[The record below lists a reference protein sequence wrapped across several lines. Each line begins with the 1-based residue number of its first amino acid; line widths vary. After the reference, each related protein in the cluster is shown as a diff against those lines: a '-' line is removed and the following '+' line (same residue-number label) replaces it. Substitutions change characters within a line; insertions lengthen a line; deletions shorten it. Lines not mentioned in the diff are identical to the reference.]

1 MFLTVLKI
9 QLDEG
14 LFLILMKEPDF
25 TSAEGRKFAK
35 KTTFIMEISLKLNL
49 KKFAYRWLSSS
60 YLEEISE
67 GISFVPKLKT
77 FTLTAP
83 ILNQH

>member
-35 KTTFIMEISLKLNL
+35 KTTFIMEISLKFEKICLQM
-49 KKFAYRWLSSS
+49 
-60 YLEEISE
+60 
-67 GISFVPKLKT
+67 T
-77 FTLTAP
+77 FKQLFRG
-83 ILNQH
+83 NF

>member
-25 TSAEGRKFAK
+25 TSAEGRKFSK
-35 KTTFIMEISLKLNL
+35 KKHLLWKYHLN
-49 KKFAYRWLSSS
+49 
-60 YLEEISE
+60 
-67 GISFVPKLKT
+67 
-77 FTLTAP
+77 
-83 ILNQH
+83 